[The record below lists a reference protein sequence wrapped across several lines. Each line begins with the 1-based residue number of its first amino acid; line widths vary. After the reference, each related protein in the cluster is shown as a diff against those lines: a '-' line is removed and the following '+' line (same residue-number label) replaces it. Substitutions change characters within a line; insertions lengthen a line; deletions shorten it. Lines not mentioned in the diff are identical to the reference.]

1 MSYYNKEE
9 QEIIN
14 DWLVSV
20 GAPYLANEEL
30 FEYKRGQ
37 LLEIA
42 KAKEDSLLT
51 WDEWQHLQVMMDME
65 IPLKMSIRFVGIL
78 WENDVE
84 VLEMSTD
91 KSQKY
96 EDNWKKHRLQ
106 RE

>member
-9 QEIIN
+9 QEVIN

-20 GAPYLANEEL
+20 GAPYLANEEF

-51 WDEWQHLQVMMDME
+51 WDE
-65 IPLKMSIRFVGIL
+65 
-78 WENDVE
+78 
-84 VLEMSTD
+84 
-91 KSQKY
+91 
-96 EDNWKKHRLQ
+96 
-106 RE
+106 